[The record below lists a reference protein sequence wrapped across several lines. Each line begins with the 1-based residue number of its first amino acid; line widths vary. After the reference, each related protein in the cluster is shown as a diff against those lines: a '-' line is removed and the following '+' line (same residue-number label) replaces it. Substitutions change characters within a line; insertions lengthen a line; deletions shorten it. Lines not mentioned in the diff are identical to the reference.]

1 MLVGLLRLQSK
12 GSQLFRLG
20 GRNECL
26 EWLSIGVLLLSFVAL
41 LLAIKSG
48 PLEIDIGS
56 LRDRS
61 SK

>member
-1 MLVGLLRLQSK
+1 MNA
-12 GSQLFRLG
+12 F
-20 GRNECL
+20 